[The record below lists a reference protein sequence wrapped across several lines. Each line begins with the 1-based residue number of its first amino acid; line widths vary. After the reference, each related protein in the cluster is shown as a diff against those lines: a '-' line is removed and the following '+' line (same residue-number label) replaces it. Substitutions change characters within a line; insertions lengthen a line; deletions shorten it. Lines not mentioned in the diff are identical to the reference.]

1 MCRYPACHDEQASRI
16 KARVQA
22 ARTQS
27 KLVSKTNSEQH
38 ADVVKLGAET
48 AWGGREDLDGGG
60 DQVAD
65 DAGAGLVGAEPHR
78 GDAGAGVE
86 REIGGHL
93 LPRFPLRRREPETDG
108 EG

>member
-1 MCRYPACHDEQASRI
+1 M
-16 KARVQA
+16 
-22 ARTQS
+22 
-27 KLVSKTNSEQH
+27 
-38 ADVVKLGAET
+38 
-48 AWGGREDLDGGG
+48 GREDLDGGG
-60 DQVAD
+60 DRVAD

>member
-1 MCRYPACHDEQASRI
+1 MPQENRKLEVVLWYAI
-16 KARVQA
+16 YGINKYYLLLVVVQA
-22 ARTQS
+22 RT
-27 KLVSKTNSEQH
+27 V
-38 ADVVKLGAET
+38 DVPVPG
-48 AWGGREDLDGGG
+48 LDGGG

>member
-38 ADVVKLGAET
+38 ADV
-48 AWGGREDLDGGG
+48 GREDLDGGG

-93 LPRFPLRRREPETDG
+93 LPRFPLRRRKPETDG